1 MRVVA
6 AFLLAPILPAVV
18 AELVG
23 WASGDICDAGMHLFA
38 AILFGYPVVAVL
50 GIPGYLYFRRRGW
63 LKLWQI
69 VSGGAAA
76 GVLVPVVLAIPDL
89 VRVALTQGETSEL
102 WSVFGNRPYEFIFI
116 PLGAVTALSFWC
128 VALAPIKRWSISNQ
142 VKHAA

>member
-23 WASGDICDAGMHLFA
+23 LASGDICDAGMSLFA
-38 AILFGYPVVAVL
+38 AIVFGYPIVTVV

-69 VSGGAAA
+69 VLGGAAA
-76 GVLVPVVLAIPDL
+76 GVLVPVALAIPDL
-89 VRVALTQGETSEL
+89 VHVALTKGETFEL
-102 WSVFGNRPYEFIFI
+102 RSVFGNGWSALIGI
-116 PLGAVTALSFWC
+116 SVGAVTALSLWC
-128 VALAPIKRWSISNQ
+128 VAFVPIKRWSEFKSIE
-142 VKHAA
+142 HAA